1 MNHDSDIYI
10 VLRII
15 YRNKI
20 PMIDMDAC
28 SSNLKGETRKVQ

>member
-1 MNHDSDIYI
+1 MYI
-10 VLRII
+10 ILRVI

-20 PMIDMDAC
+20 RMTDMDAC